1 VSNVI
6 KLFDASIKMIY
17 RDRQVLFWALV
28 FPIIFATVFGLFGFE
43 DAPEVEIELNGDET
57 SPLYHAIDEGLSK
70 IDSFT
75 VSESTDPATAAA
87 NVEDGETDV
96 VVAVEGTTV
105 DVLYNRTNFDTNRFA
120 IAAIDQVVDE
130 ANLRAAG
137 VDEPPITVET
147 TPVAGVNITY
157 YDFLLP
163 GLVAMGL
170 MNASIGGMAVAIAR
184 FRDQKILRRI
194 LATPLNPNRFVA
206 AQVGARLVLSVVQSA
221 LILGVGVFVF
231 GATIHGN
238 VVWLFVLAALGN
250 LIFLSIGFSIAGRA
264 KNADAA
270 DGMANAVALPML
282 FLSGTFFPT
291 DTLPEVM
298 QTVVAFLP
306 LTPLL
311 EAMRLVA
318 IDGDAITAA
327 GSQLLALAA
336 WVVVSFAVATR
347 LFRFQ
352 DV

>member
-1 VSNVI
+1 MI

-28 FPIIFATVFGLFGFE
+28 FPIIFAAVFGLFGFE
-43 DAPEVEIELNGDET
+43 DAPEVEIQLNGDRT
-57 SPLYHAIDEGLSK
+57 SPLYQAIDEGLSK

-75 VSESTDPATAAA
+75 VNTNADPANAATS
-87 NVEDGETDV
+87 VEDGETDV
-96 VVAVEGTTV
+96 VVMVEGTTV
-105 DVLYNRTNFDTNRFA
+105 ELLYNRANFDTNRFA
-120 IAAIDQVVDE
+120 IATVDQVVDE

-137 VDEPPITVET
+137 VDQPSVTVKT
-147 TPVAGVNITY
+147 TPVAGANITY

-163 GLVAMGL
+163 GLVALGL

-231 GATIHGN
+231 GGTIHGN
-238 VVWLFVLAALGN
+238 VLWLFVLAALGN

-264 KNADAA
+264 ENAEAA
-270 DGMANAVALPML
+270 DGIANAVALPML

-311 EAMRLVA
+311 EAMRIVA
-318 IDGDAITAA
+318 VDGDPITAA
-327 GSQLLALAA
+327 GSQLLVLAI